1 MPRRNKRIPDF
12 VVLSREDAERYEP
25 GDKEICISI
34 ADPDAEPAQLSEDFA
49 AILRLHFTDI
59 LEAAEPSDVLFSENH
74 ARAIRGFIDS
84 WPEAS
89 RIVVHCHA
97 GISRSPGVALGLC
110 DIRGWAT
117 AELERSH
124 PGWNRLVRQALAAT
138 PRD

>member
-59 LEAAEPSDVLFSENH
+59 IERPDPCDVLFSENH
-74 ARAIRGFIDS
+74 ARAIREFIDG

-89 RIVVHCHA
+89 RIVVH
-97 GISRSPGVALGLC
+97 
-110 DIRGWAT
+110 
-117 AELERSH
+117 
-124 PGWNRLVRQALAAT
+124 
-138 PRD
+138 